1 MKKYIKIEK
10 LLPIIL
16 AILLPGLNFLNN
28 SSLFE
33 QYSILKL
40 IVTWTT
46 ISIFLMILWYA
57 NEWAI
62 YRNTSAYYL
71 IAIPLNI
78 VLASLFLMLISFNLP
93 DDIETSFTFYLT
105 IGLRIIIAPAI
116 FITIQKSLKSA
127 KTVEKLKSENLSLKT
142 EKYKAE
148 LDQLRKQV
156 NPHFLFNSLSTLRTM
171 IRNSDPN
178 SESFLKNLS
187 SLYRQILQKHD
198 KDYISLEEELK
209 FLNAY
214 IYLMKVRHEN
224 ALKIKIEINP
234 QSYQYSIPIFA
245 LQLLIENCIKHN
257 VVSSSK
263 PLEIHIYQ
271 KDEVTIT
278 VFNNYQPKQESNQS
292 SGLGLSNLLERYNL
306 MGIDNGLIID
316 NIDNHYC
323 VTLKLF

>member
-28 SSLFE
+28 SSLLE
-33 QYSILKL
+33 QYSILEL
-40 IVTWTT
+40 IGTWIT

-57 NEWAI
+57 NELVI
-62 YRNTSAYYL
+62 YRNISAYFL
-71 IAIPLNI
+71 KAILLNTI
-78 VLASLFLMLISFNLP
+78 LASLFVMLVSLNLP

-105 IGLRIIIAPAI
+105 LVLRILIASAI
-116 FITIQKSLKSA
+116 FITIQQSIKSTR
-127 KTVEKLKSENLSLKT
+127 TVEKLKSENLSLKT

-156 NPHFLFNSLSTLRTM
+156 NPHFLFNSFSTLRTM

-198 KDYISLEEELK
+198 QDYISLEEELK
-209 FLNAY
+209 FLDAY

-234 QSYQYSIPIFA
+234 QSHQYSIPIFA

-271 KDEVTIT
+271 KDKVTIT
-278 VFNNYQPKQESNQS
+278 VSNNYQPKHESNQS
-292 SGLGLSNLLERYNL
+292 SGLGLSNLFERYNL
-306 MGIDNGLIID
+306 LGIDNGLVTD
-316 NIDNHYC
+316 NTDSHYI
-323 VTLKLF
+323 VTIKLF

>member
-1 MKKYIKIEK
+1 M
-10 LLPIIL
+10 
-16 AILLPGLNFLNN
+16 
-28 SSLFE
+28 
-33 QYSILKL
+33 
-40 IVTWTT
+40 V
-46 ISIFLMILWYA
+46 SIFLMILWYA
-57 NEWAI
+57 NEWLI
-62 YRNTSAYYL
+62 YRNTSAYFL
-71 IAIPLNI
+71 KAIPLNLL
-78 VLASLFLMLISFNLP
+78 LASLFVMLVSLNLP

-178 SESFLKNLS
+178 SERFLKNLS
-187 SLYRQILQKHD
+187 SFYRQILQKHD
-198 KDYISLEEELK
+198 QDYISLEEELK
-209 FLNAY
+209 FLDAY

-224 ALKIKIEINP
+224 ALKFKIEINP
-234 QSYQYSIPIFA
+234 HSHQYSIPIFA

-257 VVSSSK
+257 VVSSNK
-263 PLEIHIYQ
+263 PLEIHIFQ
-271 KDEVTIT
+271 KDQVTIT
-278 VFNNYQPKQESNQS
+278 VSNNYQPKHESNQS

-316 NIDNHYC
+316 NTDNHYS